1 MLFSEIYGSYFNAV
15 ASILERAVAGT
26 LTGRELNAIVQE
38 AAFGESL
45 LTIPAA
51 IAEEQWPLLDREYHT
66 PIRHRPTMPLTTLQ
80 KQWLKAL
87 LQDPRI
93 RLFSPS
99 EEGLED
105 VEPLYDPGTFVFY
118 DQYTD
123 GDPYEDEEYIAH
135 FRTILQ
141 AMKEKRKIRVHFR
154 ANRNTRHAYTCVPYR
169 LEYSAKDD
177 KFRLITSYQGYMLTI
192 NVARIRSLK
201 LLEPY
206 TEEEYRPVDYREKS
220 LVMELTDVRNAL
232 ERVMLHFSD
241 LEKETEKLDDRHYRI
256 TVWYKQGDETEILI
270 RILAFGPVLKVLSPD
285 SLVKQMRQRID
296 RQFRFLQNAEKE

>member
-1 MLFSEIYGSYFNAV
+1 MLFSEIYGSYFKAV
-15 ASILERAVAGT
+15 TQILDRAVAGT
-26 LTGRELNAIVQE
+26 LTKKEMSAIVQD

-45 LTIPAA
+45 LTIPSA
-51 IAEEQWPLLDREYHT
+51 IAEEKWPLVDRNFGT
-66 PIRHRPTMPLTTLQ
+66 PIRHSPTMPLTTLQ
-80 KQWLKAL
+80 KQWMKAL

-105 VEPLYDPGTFVFY
+105 VEPLYDRDTFVYY
-118 DQYTD
+118 DRYTD
-123 GDPYEDEEYIAH
+123 GDPYEDEDYIAH

-141 AMKEKRKIRVHFR
+141 AMQEKRKIRVRFR
-154 ANRNTRHAYTCVPYR
+154 GNRDTRHVYNCVPYK
-169 LEYSAKDD
+169 LEYSSKDD
-177 KFRLITSYQGYMLTI
+177 KFRLITARQEHMMTV
-192 NVARIRSLK
+192 NVARIRSVQ

-206 TEEEYRPVDYREKS
+206 TEDEYSPVDYREKS
-220 LVMELTDVRNAL
+220 LVMELTDERNAL

-270 RILAFGPVLKVLSPD
+270 RILAFGPVLKILSPD
-285 SLVKQMRQRID
+285 TMVKQIRQRVD
-296 RQFRFLQNAEKE
+296 RQFRYNQNTENP

>member
-15 ASILERAVAGT
+15 AYILGRAVDGT
-26 LTGRELNAIVQE
+26 LTGKELNAIVLE
-38 AAFGESL
+38 TAFGESL
-45 LTIPAA
+45 LTIPSA
-51 IAEEQWPLLDREYHT
+51 IAEEKWPLLDRDLHT
-66 PIRHRPTMPLTTLQ
+66 PVRYRPTMPLTTLQ
-80 KQWLKAL
+80 KQWMKAL

-99 EEGLED
+99 EAGLED
-105 VEPLYDPGTFVFY
+105 VEPLYDRDTFVFF

-123 GDPYEDEEYIAH
+123 GDPYEDETYIAH

-141 AMKEKRKIRVHFR
+141 AMKEKRKIRVRFIG
-154 ANRNTRHAYTCVPYR
+154 NRGTRHVYACIPCK

-177 KFRLITSYQGYMLTI
+177 KFRLISSYQRHMLTV
-192 NVARIRSLK
+192 NVARIRSVT

-206 TEEEYRPVDYREKS
+206 TEEEYCPVDYREKS

-241 LEKETEKLDDRHYRI
+241 LEKETVKLDARHYRI
-256 TVWYKQGDETEILI
+256 TLWYKQGDETEILI
-270 RILAFGPVLKVLSPD
+270 RILAFGPVLKVISPD
-285 SLVKQMRQRID
+285 TLVKQIRQRVD
-296 RQFRFLQNAEKE
+296 RQFRFTEKESE